1 MNAEQDAEAL
11 LVVLTTF
18 ANVGDARAFVRRA
31 VEQRVAA
38 CGTILP
44 GATSLYRWEDDLTEA
59 SEAVVLLKT
68 RRAQWPALLRLADA
82 SHPYD
87 VPELLALP
95 VEGGLPAYLAW
106 VRAETA
112 GREEHP
118 A

>member
-1 MNAEQDAEAL
+1 MRELAAQDI

-31 VEQRVAA
+31 VERGTVA

-44 GATSLYRWEDDLTEA
+44 GGLSLYRWEGDLTETP
-59 SEAVVLLKT
+59 EAVVLLKT
-68 RRAQWPALLRLADA
+68 RRARWPALVRLAEA

-95 VEGGLPAYLAW
+95 VEAGLPAYLGW
-106 VRAETA
+106 VRDETA